1 MISSNIHSSIR
12 RVNALNRILQCR
24 AINTNKLTL
33 SIKYYSSNVSMNK
46 TSASDSNKVVNK
58 DNLTQ
63 DQLAHLRWILQK
75 DNLRQDVFLIG
86 KPGSLRRTLAMSYLE
101 LTQREVEYICLSRD
115 TTEADI
121 KQRREIV
128 NGTAKYYDQSAVRA
142 AIEGRVLILEG
153 IEKAERNVLP
163 VLNNLLENR
172 EMHLEDGRFLVSADT
187 YDKLLREHGES
198 ELSKWNLVRVSEEF
212 RVLALGLPVP
222 PYVGNPLDPP
232 LRSRF
237 QARNIPS
244 PTYQDTLSLLTQQFP
259 NVNRDSLTKLVSVAY
274 ALVSE
279 ESRSVALP
287 DFPIDNLTRAVQILS
302 DCPRFP
308 VVSLIS
314 SLYPYN
320 SFVSKEARSLVESI
334 MQSLGV
340 STDVKLEESMETDQQ
355 ASSTATSSSQYIPT
369 PYQNSLLS
377 ALLTIHPVSD
387 VCLVGPRGC
396 GKTTLVKEYARRLN
410 VTVEPIALYQDMT
423 ARDLLQQRSTKQ
435 DGDTVWQNSTLVSAA
450 LEGSLAVCD
459 GLHRVHASTLCVLQ
473 RLVHDRELQLYDGTR
488 LLRHDRYDT
497 LVESNQGQP
506 IPGVLRIHPDFR
518 IIATAESP
526 STGNSW
532 LTPEILSLFLFQEV
546 RNLNINEEAHLIQS
560 MYGSIPSGLNKLLS
574 VIETLRE
581 SNDPAL
587 VQLSSSLSTRQLLR
601 IARRMYQ
608 FPGQQ
613 DLWENIQGAC
623 LAKFLPP
630 LIRHSFFS
638 LLTKHHIAPSP
649 PQSSLSPPSISTADP
664 NSVLIGSTRL
674 DKYRTRDSQSKIP
687 SVLFYDVPQHVQLL
701 ERIGQDFSLG
711 EHLLLVGNQG
721 VEKKQDY

>member
-1 MISSNIHSSIR
+1 
-12 RVNALNRILQCR
+12 
-24 AINTNKLTL
+24 
-33 SIKYYSSNVSMNK
+33 
-46 TSASDSNKVVNK
+46 
-58 DNLTQ
+58 
-63 DQLAHLRWILQK
+63 
-75 DNLRQDVFLIG
+75 
-86 KPGSLRRTLAMSYLE
+86 
-101 LTQREVEYICLSRD
+101 
-115 TTEADI
+115 
-121 KQRREIV
+121 
-128 NGTAKYYDQSAVRA
+128 
-142 AIEGRVLILEG
+142 
-153 IEKAERNVLP
+153 
-163 VLNNLLENR
+163 
-172 EMHLEDGRFLVSADT
+172 
-187 YDKLLREHGES
+187 
-198 ELSKWNLVRVSEEF
+198 
-212 RVLALGLPVP
+212 
-222 PYVGNPLDPP
+222 
-232 LRSRF
+232 
-237 QARNIPS
+237 
-244 PTYQDTLSLLTQQFP
+244 
-259 NVNRDSLTKLVSVAY
+259 
-274 ALVSE
+274 
-279 ESRSVALP
+279 
-287 DFPIDNLTRAVQILS
+287 
-302 DCPRFP
+302 
-308 VVSLIS
+308 
-314 SLYPYN
+314 
-320 SFVSKEARSLVESI
+320 

-355 ASSTATSSSQYIPT
+355 PATSSSQYIPT
-369 PYQNSLLS
+369 SYQNSLLS
-377 ALLTIHPVSD
+377 ALLTIHPTSD

-623 LAKFLPP
+623 LAKSQL
-630 LIRHSFFS
+630 
-638 LLTKHHIAPSP
+638 
-649 PQSSLSPPSISTADP
+649 
-664 NSVLIGSTRL
+664 GSQRL
-674 DKYRTRDSQSKIP
+674 DSSRQVSNPRL
-687 SVLFYDVPQHVQLL
+687 SV
-701 ERIGQDFSLG
+701 
-711 EHLLLVGNQG
+711 
-721 VEKKQDY
+721 